1 MARWWWQLTGKSVFS
16 SEKVKNPLKEKETKN
31 TANLHKERGNGT
43 DDQVEDVLLYAS
55 SEVAEVAGVVMPA
68 LVKATALYHWI
79 ASHEEAPPNPP
90 DDGAEHVA
98 GAAGAS

>member
-1 MARWWWQLTGKSVFS
+1 
-16 SEKVKNPLKEKETKN
+16 
-31 TANLHKERGNGT
+31 
-43 DDQVEDVLLYAS
+43 
-55 SEVAEVAGVVMPA
+55 VAEVAGVVMPA